1 VTFSVLALAGE
12 APVNAAAR
20 WAIGSAG
27 NSSGEERDSR
37 LAILG
42 LTERLM
48 VHSIQLAGKQ

>member
-20 WAIGSAG
+20 WAIRGG
-27 NSSGEERDSR
+27 ENNSGEGRDTR

-42 LTERLM
+42 LTARLM
-48 VHSIQLAGKQ
+48 LHSIQLAGKQ